1 MAVDDDERRFR
12 ETLLQHIQ
20 DVSQRLAA
28 LAVRQRETPRGF
40 QIGEGSGTSHHLSE
54 HDATQHMASHTP
66 TRPTMPTFLD
76 EDIGA
81 AAQREPEPGH
91 MGDYFAEYQ
100 AFGQEFMEA
109 LSFRDFV

>member
-1 MAVDDDERRFR
+1 MPIAVDDDERRCR

-40 QIGEGSGTSHHLSE
+40 QIGGGSGTSHHLLE

-81 AAQREPEPGH
+81 GA
-91 MGDYFAEYQ
+91 
-100 AFGQEFMEA
+100 
-109 LSFRDFV
+109 